1 MKAKSKII
9 IAIAALVVIVAGVLF
24 ANYLLSVKR
33 YQDAVLATTYDNIDA
48 QNIPDGTYTGEYD
61 VGFIYAKVSITV
73 IGGRITA
80 IDLLEHRNDRGG
92 AAEGIANEMIAQ
104 QKIDV
109 DAVSG
114 ATNSST
120 VIKKAVDNAL
130 SSAVQ

>member
-48 QNIPDGTYTGEYD
+48 QNIPDGTYIGEYD
-61 VGFIYAKVSITV
+61 VGFIYAKVSITI